1 MDFTMDID
9 KFTYIIQN
17 IQSVSDTLNQYI
29 SDYYGIIDE
38 LSSGL
43 EGLAKEQYF
52 NLALYWVSECNN
64 LVKDIDDF
72 KKTLSDNLPDAG
84 ELLNRGKKLSI

>member
-17 IQSVSDTLNQYI
+17 LQSVSDNLNQYI

-38 LSSGL
+38 LSSGW
-43 EGLAKEQYF
+43 EGLAKIEYF
-52 NLALYWVSECNN
+52 NLALYWVSQCTN

-72 KKTLSDNLPDAG
+72 KDTLNKNLPDAG
-84 ELLNRGKKLSI
+84 SLLDRGKKLSI

>member
-38 LSSGL
+38 LSSG
-43 EGLAKEQYF
+43 
-52 NLALYWVSECNN
+52 W
-64 LVKDIDDF
+64 
-72 KKTLSDNLPDAG
+72 
-84 ELLNRGKKLSI
+84 